1 MNNQPLVLL
10 RNPDGSPM
18 LDEKGKKIYNQS
30 FTNNFVSEYPNR
42 SKRRQY
48 LQKIFRNPFY
58 GINVSS
64 KYIQVV
70 PETVK
75 NEEGIITKLG
85 RMINKTKRGVSYT
98 GKVKVIDH
106 YPYNK
111 NKV

>member
-1 MNNQPLVLL
+1 MNKLLVLL

-30 FTNNFVSEYPNR
+30 FTDNFISEYPNR

-58 GINVSS
+58 GIHMT

-70 PETVK
+70 PVTK
-75 NEEGIITKLG
+75 KDEEGIVEKLG
-85 RMINKTKRGVSYT
+85 RIFRNEKRKVTYT
-98 GKVKVIDH
+98 GQVKVIDH
-106 YPYNK
+106 YPYK
-111 NKV
+111 TR